1 MYKTNLEVLLKEGG
15 KKMLENEI
23 AFEYVTE
30 LDEFLKGWESGVFTY
45 ANQVLSKVYKDR
57 RRGIFSSPNREYV
70 EAYKAKMNIYGGM
83 MYKLEDLIRYNH
95 VKDDPLKP
103 FAWLVV
109 CAAYESLSKVSP
121 EVVEILYYLN
131 EDWDYELLLKELI
144 GKEVLSIFSRL
155 RGVYSP
161 REHYILCKLAEDLR
175 DMADEIIDDEGKKQ
189 RNEFLE
195 IIGEMY
201 LKLLEKEGTIKREG
215 SSIYKPML
223 PLEEFVEKNI
233 DLIRKVTPYNVFRD
247 MKTIIEDFQ
256 TRKKLLGELWE
267 ILSKELY

>member
-1 MYKTNLEVLLKEGG
+1 
-15 KKMLENEI
+15 
-23 AFEYVTE
+23 
-30 LDEFLKGWESGVFTY
+30 
-45 ANQVLSKVYKDR
+45 
-57 RRGIFSSPNREYV
+57 
-70 EAYKAKMNIYGGM
+70 

-109 CAAYESLSKVSP
+109 CAVYESLSKVSP
-121 EVVEILYYLN
+121 EVVEIPYYLR
-131 EDWDYELLLKELI
+131 WDYELLLKELI

-161 REHYILCKLAEDLR
+161 REHYELCKLAEDLR

-189 RNEFLE
+189 RNSFLE

-267 ILSKELY
+267 TLITKIWEEKERRFLRSLKELYYKKEEKEFYNKRPTPLRFWWFDVFV